1 MVKLEILPQSFYN
14 QSTLQLAQAL
24 LGHILVKETAEGIT
38 AGYIV
43 ETEGYLGPKDQAAHG
58 FKNRIT
64 KRTEI
69 LFAEA
74 GHVYTHTMH
83 RHCLVNVVSGDVGI
97 PESVLIR
104 AVEPVLGIPIMQQR
118 RGEDKKERDLTN
130 GPGKLCQAL
139 GITMNDYGN
148 QFTQAPLYIAQG
160 ITYEQISAS
169 PRIGID
175 NSGEAKDY
183 LWRYYAEGNQYVSK
197 RKFKER
203 TLITM

>member
-1 MVKLEILPQSFYN
+1 MELEILPQSFYS
-14 QSTLQLAQAL
+14 QSTLELAQSL
-24 LGHILVKETAEGIT
+24 LGHLLVKETAEGIA

-83 RHCLVNVVSGDVGI
+83 RHCLVNVVSGEIGI

-104 AVEPVLGIPIMQQR
+104 AVEPVIGIPLMQQR

-139 GITMNDYGN
+139 GITMEDYGKH
-148 QFTQAPLYIAQG
+148 FTGTSIYIAKG
-160 ITYEQISAS
+160 KEVSEISSS

-175 NSGEAKDY
+175 NSGEAKHY
-183 LWRYYAEGNQYVSK
+183 LWRYTEEGNPFVSK
-197 RKFKER
+197 R
-203 TLITM
+203 

>member
-1 MVKLEILPQSFYN
+1 MKLHILPQSFYN
-14 QSTLQLAQAL
+14 QSTLDLAQKL
-24 LGHILVKETAEGIT
+24 LGQILVKETAEGIT

-43 ETEGYLGPKDQAAHG
+43 ETEGYLGQKDQAAHG
-58 FKNRIT
+58 FKNRKT
-64 KRTEI
+64 ARTEI

-83 RHCLVNVVSGDVGI
+83 RHCLVNVVSGEADI

-104 AVEPVLGIPIMQQR
+104 AVEPILGIPIMRQR

-139 GITMNDYGN
+139 GITMDDYGK
-148 QFTQAPLYIAQG
+148 QFTQSPIYIAQG
-160 ITYEQISAS
+160 IMVEQISCS

-183 LWRYYAEGNQYVSK
+183 PWRYYVEGNEYVSK
-197 RKFKER
+197 R
-203 TLITM
+203 

>member
-1 MVKLEILPQSFYN
+1 MMELEILPQSFYS
-14 QSTLQLAQAL
+14 QSTLELAENL
-24 LGHILVKETAEGIT
+24 LGQLLVKETAEGVT

-58 FKNRIT
+58 FKNRKT
-64 KRTEI
+64 ARTVI

-83 RHCLVNVVSGDVGI
+83 RHCLVNVVSGDIGI

-104 AVEPVLGIPIMQQR
+104 AVEPVLGISLMRQR
-118 RGEDKKERDLTN
+118 RGEEKRDRDLTN

-139 GITMNDYGN
+139 GITMDDYGK
-148 QFTQAPLYIAQG
+148 QFRQSPIYIAKG
-160 ITYEQISAS
+160 ITYEQTSSS
-169 PRIGID
+169 PRIGIE

-183 LWRYYAEGNQYVSK
+183 PWRFFVDGNEYVSK
-197 RKFKER
+197 R
-203 TLITM
+203 